1 MWQSSS
7 SLCIEF
13 SLYKNNTLY
22 DRKLEIYQKY
32 ILSTYMAYINPALE
46 WYYISHHPFCSC
58 DKLICSCLY
67 FFFKKN
73 TDLVAWFQWFL
84 VCASGEK
91 NTHTYM
97 YYMYMY
103 CWEGKIFLW
112 PSKFLLACLRIKL
125 KWDRLTG
132 EKFNFVH
139 KRISHTQEV
148 QSQVRN
154 VKWGIYATLS

>member
-1 MWQSSS
+1 MRNIFFPHIWHI
-7 SLCIEF
+7 L
-13 SLYKNNTLY
+13 TLHWNGTTFLIIPFAPVTNWY
-22 DRKLEIYQKY
+22 VP
-32 ILSTYMAYINPALE
+32 AYIFL
-46 WYYISHHPFCSC
+46 
-58 DKLICSCLY
+58 
-67 FFFKKN
+67 KN

-84 VCASGEK
+84 VCASGDK

-148 QSQVRN
+148 RSQVRN